1 MGMSETTTVGDEW
14 LHLPDAVGATGMTE
28 RTLQRKAAKGEI
40 ERDDRGYGQVFYRIP
55 PAMRRDRREEAQVVA
70 VLRDQGSKQVET
82 IEAAATAL
90 ERTTTA
96 LSERISTL
104 EARETAAIARADAAN
119 RRADRRGL
127 AAAFLL
133 AASVGVSATAWSLSK
148 ALETEKA
155 TTRQIADSL
164 GQAGRDI
171 EGLKADAESLRAKL
185 AEAEKATTATTAE
198 RDALAEVLVSL
209 GAVSGEDCEDGD
221 KSATASP
228 F

>member
-1 MGMSETTTVGDEW
+1 MEKQAFAPLPSDPDKSATVGDWRNSPLPVDPRSMSETTTVGDEW
-14 LHLPDAVGATGMTE
+14 LHLTDAVGATGMTE

-90 ERTTTA
+90 ERTTKA

-119 RRADRRGL
+119 RQIGRAH
-127 AAAFLL
+127 
-133 AASVGVSATAWSLSK
+133 V
-148 ALETEKA
+148 
-155 TTRQIADSL
+155 
-164 GQAGRDI
+164 
-171 EGLKADAESLRAKL
+171 
-185 AEAEKATTATTAE
+185 
-198 RDALAEVLVSL
+198 
-209 GAVSGEDCEDGD
+209 
-221 KSATASP
+221 
-228 F
+228 